1 MIGLSIRPETPDD
14 LEAIQ
19 TVHRLAF
26 DGDEEAR
33 LVDALRAEGYARA
46 SLVAEAEGRVIG
58 HIMFSD
64 LPILTPD
71 ATIPALSLAPLAVI
85 PENQRQGVG
94 SALVREG
101 LQFCRTH
108 GHRIV
113 VVLGH
118 PEFYP
123 RFGFSSQLAARLK
136 SPYSGEAFMAM
147 ELVTGAL
154 GGVEGEVCYP
164 PPFTMV

>member
-1 MIGLSIRPETPDD
+1 MIGVVIRQEAADD
-14 LEAIQ
+14 LETIQ
-19 TVHRLAF
+19 AVHRLAF
-26 DGDEEAR
+26 DGDEESR
-33 LVDALRAEGYARA
+33 LVDALRAEGWVRA

-85 PENQRQGVG
+85 PGKQRQGVG

-108 GHRIV
+108 RHQIV

-118 PEFYP
+118 PKFYP
-123 RFGFSSQLAARLK
+123 RFGFSAKLTERLK
-136 SPYSGEAFMAM
+136 SPFSGEAFMAM
-147 ELVTGAL
+147 ELVPGAL
-154 GGVEGEVCYP
+154 DGLEGKVRYP
-164 PPFTMV
+164 PPFGLV

>member
-1 MIGLSIRPETPDD
+1 MTGVVIRPEAADD
-14 LEAIQ
+14 HGAIQ
-19 TVHRLAF
+19 AVHRLAF
-26 DGDEEAR
+26 DGDEEAT
-33 LVDALRAEGYARA
+33 LVSVLRAEGYVRA
-46 SLVAEAEGRVIG
+46 SLVAEAQGQIIG
-58 HIMFSD
+58 HILFSD

-71 ATIPALSLAPLAVI
+71 ATISALSLAPLAVI
-85 PENQRQGVG
+85 PEKQRQGVG

-101 LQFCRTH
+101 LQFCRIA

-123 RFGFSSQLAARLK
+123 RFGFSAKLTERLK

-147 ELVTGAL
+147 ELVPGAL

-164 PPFTMV
+164 QPFTMV

>member
-1 MIGLSIRPETPDD
+1 MMGVVIRQVAADD
-14 LEAIQ
+14 LESIL
-19 TVHRLAF
+19 TVHWLAF
-26 DGDEEAR
+26 GGDEEAS
-33 LVDALRAEGYARA
+33 LVSALGAEGYVRA

-58 HIMFSD
+58 HILFSN

-85 PENQRQGVG
+85 PEKQRQGVG

-123 RFGFSSQLAARLK
+123 RFGFSAKLAGRLK
-136 SPYSGEAFMAM
+136 SSYSGEVFMAM
-147 ELVTGAL
+147 ELVPGAL
-154 GGVEGEVCYP
+154 DGVEGEVCYP
-164 PPFTMV
+164 PPFMLI

>member
-1 MIGLSIRPETPDD
+1 MIGVVIRQEAADDIET
-14 LEAIQ
+14 IQ
-19 TVHRLAF
+19 TVHRLTF

-33 LVDALRAEGYARA
+33 LVDALRAGGYVRA

-58 HIMFSD
+58 LIMFSD

-85 PENQRQGVG
+85 PEKQRRGVG

-101 LQFCRTH
+101 LQFCRTV

-123 RFGFSSQLAARLK
+123 RFGFSSKLAERLK
-136 SPYSGEAFMAM
+136 SPSSGEGFMAM
-147 ELVTGAL
+147 ELVPGAL
-154 GGVEGEVCYP
+154 DDVEGEVCYP
-164 PPFTMV
+164 PPFKVV